1 MTDLPDPA
9 LLLQQLSSD
18 AMRLEPTDPAAA
30 VARWRQALTLLPPG
44 SPAHAA
50 VSARIHALQEGGQN
64 TGQVPIGEEQMM
76 PEGSPGAR
84 PVHYRQSPPPLD
96 PMPIA
101 VAKTLGSMVVS
112 IGCYYWLFQGSF
124 NTNGVPDHALA
135 LWFSVGFVVLMLIHE
150 MGHVFATWHYK
161 LSASPPIFIPFMG
174 ALINLR
180 ESPPNALVESV
191 IGIGGP
197 MLGTIGAIAC
207 LCVAISIHNPVT
219 HDLLLEVAE
228 WGFFLNLFNLI
239 PVPPLDGGRI
249 TAAVSPW
256 IWMLGIIGL
265 GAFIAY
271 VWLVDKQ
278 LPWLMIII
286 FFYAM
291 PRIKETLRRR
301 GRDIPYYRIP
311 RSASWTMGTLYVV
324 LGAALGALWLYTAH
338 LAGPAG
344 QLGF

>member
-30 VARWRQALTLLPPG
+30 AARWRQALTLLPPN
-44 SPAHAA
+44 SPAHKA
-50 VSARIHALQEGGQN
+50 VSARIKSLEGHWQD
-64 TGQVPIGEEQMM
+64 TGSVPIGEEQVM

-84 PVHYRQSPPPLD
+84 PIHYRQAPPLD

-101 VAKTLGSMVVS
+101 VAKTLGSMVIS
-112 IGCYYWLFQGSF
+112 IGCYYWLFKGGF
-124 NTNGVPDHALA
+124 PDNMLA

-180 ESPPNALVESV
+180 ESPQNALVESV

-207 LCVAISIHNPVT
+207 LCAAIAVHNPVT
-219 HDLLLEVAE
+219 HDLLLNIAE

-256 IWMLGIIGL
+256 IWMLGIIAL
-265 GAFIAY
+265 GAFIVY
-271 VWLVDKQ
+271 VWLVDHQ

-324 LGAALGALWLYTAH
+324 LGVALTVLWLHTAT
-338 LAGPAG
+338 LAGSG
-344 QLGF
+344 GRIGF

>member
-18 AMRLEPTDPAAA
+18 AMRLEQRDPAAA

-50 VSARIHALQEGGQN
+50 VSARIRALQGG
-64 TGQVPIGEEQMM
+64 GPESGGVPIGEDQMM
-76 PEGSPGAR
+76 PEGSAGAQ
-84 PVHYRQSPPPLD
+84 PVHYRQPPPLD
-96 PMPIA
+96 PMPVA

-112 IGCYYWLFQGSF
+112 IGCYYWLFKDSF
-124 NTNGVPDHALA
+124 PTHDLA

-150 MGHVFATWHYK
+150 MGHVFATWYYK

-180 ESPPNALVESV
+180 ESPPNALVESI

-197 MLGTIGAIAC
+197 VLGTVGAIAC
-207 LCVAISIHNPVT
+207 LCLAITMRNPVT
-219 HDLLLEVAE
+219 HDLLLNVAE

-239 PVPPLDGGRI
+239 PVPPLDGGRV

-256 IWMLGIIGL
+256 IWMLGIIGMGGL
-265 GAFIAY
+265 IVYFWMHGGT
-271 VWLVDKQ
+271 
-278 LPWLMIII
+278 PWLMIII
-286 FFYAM
+286 FFYAL

-301 GRDIPYYRIP
+301 G
-311 RSASWTMGTLYVV
+311 
-324 LGAALGALWLYTAH
+324 
-338 LAGPAG
+338 
-344 QLGF
+344 